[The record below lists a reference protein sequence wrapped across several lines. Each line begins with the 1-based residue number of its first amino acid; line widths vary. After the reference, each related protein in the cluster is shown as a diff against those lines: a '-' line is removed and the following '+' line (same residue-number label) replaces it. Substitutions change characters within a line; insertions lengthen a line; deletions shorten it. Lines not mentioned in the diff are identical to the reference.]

1 MTFWNTFLNL
11 KKNFSFLSP
20 GVLNYWVGKQSL
32 KRWKAIAKEELD
44 EKIIG
49 EADLFY
55 KDQQPE
61 KRVDP
66 DAEQAHPDAV
76 QTDPSEDIPMTSQNG
91 DEGKQRRS
99 QRRKGYEDGI
109 TVSSNNW

>member
-1 MTFWNTFLNL
+1 
-11 KKNFSFLSP
+11 
-20 GVLNYWVGKQSL
+20 L

-55 KDQQPE
+55 KN
-61 KRVDP
+61 RVDP
-66 DAEQAHPDAV
+66 DAEQAHPDAI